1 MKKYLR
7 TAAKS
12 AKRYLITAIRY
23 IRSLKYLYDGN
34 HIAAYSAQ
42 AAFFVLM
49 SLVPLVLLV
58 TIIFGTAPFADADIQ
73 PFLRQI
79 LSEKAIQKLLQLTE
93 QFKKHPPV
101 PFLSVT
107 MLFVLWAATNGI
119 RSIAHG
125 LGSIFGGAERYN
137 IIQITLRSVGYA
149 AIMFAVGVLS
159 VAVLIFTS
167 PMEAAATAV
176 LGESAKVLLVVLNLR
191 NVIFFA
197 AFTLL
202 FAIAYKGLAKS
213 RLNFKQ
219 QLLGA
224 SVAALG
230 WIVYSFCFSVYIKYF
245 SRYSILYGSFGAVML
260 FMLWLYMCMNIL
272 LCGALIN
279 RLLYSKK
286 CD

>member
-1 MKKYLR
+1 MKKYLCAV
-7 TAAKS
+7 TQS
-12 AKRYLITAIRY
+12 AKRCFRTAVSY
-23 IRSLKYLYDGN
+23 IKNLKYLYDGN

-58 TIIFGTAPFADADIQ
+58 TIILGTAPFVNADIQ
-73 PFLRQI
+73 SFLEQI

-93 QFKKHPPV
+93 QLRERPPV

-125 LGSIFGGAERYN
+125 LGNIFGGAERYN

-149 AIMFAVGVLS
+149 AVMFAVGLFSVIVL
-159 VAVLIFTS
+159 VFAS
-167 PMEAAATAV
+167 PLEAAATAV
-176 LGESAKVLLVVLNLR
+176 LGDGAKIVLVVLNLR

-213 RLNFKQ
+213 SLNFKQ

-230 WIVYSFCFSVYIKYF
+230 WILYSFGFSVYIKYF